1 MEYDPHY
8 PTILPEFIALSL
20 VFVLNILIPV
30 SAIFAARRLKR
41 RRWLPHTIAFLWVF
55 FSPLTLAVLTTPTM
69 AADEVAGPGDG
80 FIVLPILW
88 ETPTV
93 LVVYA
98 IVLLGLRAKRQN
110 PSPPHLPS

>member
-55 FSPLTLAVLTTPTM
+55 FSPLTLAILTTPTM
-69 AADEVAGPGDG
+69 AADEVGGPGGG
-80 FIVLPILW
+80 FTLLPILG
-88 ETPTV
+88 ETPIV
-93 LVVYA
+93 LVFYA
-98 IVLLGLRAKRQN
+98 IVLLSLRAKRQN
-110 PSPPHLPS
+110 PAPSHLPS